1 MNEKIFPFI
10 KLENKLMY
18 DDFPCE
24 KTFVMECIANSGGPK
39 VVKSK
44 VYLLTIVPLANEY

>member
-1 MNEKIFPFI
+1 MNEKISLFI
-10 KLENKLMY
+10 KLESKMMY
-18 DDFPCE
+18 DDFSCE
-24 KTFVMECIANSGGPK
+24 KPFVTECIANSGGLK